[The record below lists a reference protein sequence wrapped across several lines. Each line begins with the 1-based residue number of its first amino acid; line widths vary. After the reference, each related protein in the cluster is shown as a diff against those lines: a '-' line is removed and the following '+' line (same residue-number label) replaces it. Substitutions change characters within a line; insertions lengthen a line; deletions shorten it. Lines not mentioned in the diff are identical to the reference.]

1 MLTIRSPNREIDDSQ
16 PNYEA
21 VQQPGIG
28 FGRRGIKSVQE
39 TASTLHGPVSQFAE
53 QRAQSRRLSLV

>member
-1 MLTIRSPNREIDDSQ
+1 MLAVRSHSREIDDSQ

-39 TASTLHGPVSQFAE
+39 TASPSHDLVSQFAE
-53 QRAQSRRLSLV
+53 ERAQSRHLSLV